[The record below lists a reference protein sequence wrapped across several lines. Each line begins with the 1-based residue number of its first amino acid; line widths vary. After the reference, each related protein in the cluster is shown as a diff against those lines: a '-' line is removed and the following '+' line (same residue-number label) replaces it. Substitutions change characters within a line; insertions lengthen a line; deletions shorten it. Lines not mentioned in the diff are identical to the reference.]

1 MRPPFHHLR
10 THRRNSLHGHQERRA
25 ARALRA
31 AKDFAGTFEGV
42 RKTSGGHAQAGIDC
56 GRNRKCGAGVH
67 GTRAD
72 YDRNRRND
80 HARAEETG
88 QSRLRAIRIG
98 IYGLQGR
105 AGIHERAEKSAEGSR
120 EEIAGGGL
128 GVGSSGQRWW
138 SGVPEWELL
147 VHTPV
152 FSYRSASL
160 RTSEGQTKELQPT
173 ELGRVYGRW
182 KAGIP
187 ANLSDRYFHRTIWL
201 TITGTPPPVLHRC

>member
-1 MRPPFHHLR
+1 MRPAVHHLR
-10 THRRNSLHGHQERRA
+10 THRRNPLHGHQERRA
-25 ARALRA
+25 PRALRA

-67 GTRAD
+67 GSRAD

-147 VHTPV
+147 VHTPGV
-152 FSYRSASL
+152 FVRVANKEVAGYGTWKSVRKMEGWDSSEPLRQILSY
-160 RTSEGQTKELQPT
+160 
-173 ELGRVYGRW
+173 
-182 KAGIP
+182 
-187 ANLSDRYFHRTIWL
+187 NNWL
-201 TITGTPPPVLHRC
+201 TIRGTPPPVFHKC